1 MGERLKDKVALV
13 MGAGSRPAETGTDI
27 APEYGNGKASAVL
40 FGREGA
46 RVFAVDRVIEAAEET
61 RRIIEDEG
69 GVCMAFAADVA
80 RADEVEAATTAC
92 MDAWGRIDVLHNN
105 VGITSISGQS
115 DAVAETEER
124 WDRVMDVNVKG
135 MFLTCRA
142 ALPHMEAQGSGS
154 IINISSIAGIRW
166 TGVATTVY
174 SASKAAVIGLSQQI
188 AVQFAPQGV
197 RCNAILPGLMD
208 TPLIYRAQG
217 HTAEVGGGDVR
228 RMLEA
233 RASRVP
239 MKRQGSA
246 WDTAYASLFLASD
259 ESRYI
264 TGVAL
269 PVDGGITVSCAGPS
283 PA

>member
-1 MGERLKDKVALV
+1 

-142 ALPHMEAQGSGS
+142 ALPHMEAQGSGLDHQHLEHRRHPLDRRRHHRLLGEQGRGHR
-154 IINISSIAGIRW
+154 AEPADRRAVRAPRRALQRHPARAHGH
-166 TGVATTVY
+166 
-174 SASKAAVIGLSQQI
+174 AAD
-188 AVQFAPQGV
+188 
-197 RCNAILPGLMD
+197 LPG
-208 TPLIYRAQG
+208 PRAIPPRSAAATSG
-217 HTAEVGGGDVR
+217 ACSR
-228 RMLEA
+228 RA
-233 RASRVP
+233 PRGCR
-239 MKRQGSA
+239 
-246 WDTAYASLFLASD
+246 
-259 ESRYI
+259 
-264 TGVAL
+264 
-269 PVDGGITVSCAGPS
+269 
-283 PA
+283 